1 MINISDVYYHYEIE
15 KENYMLETLLNID
28 GGFLLFLQESVR
40 NPILNAIMIFI
51 TSLGDGGFIWIA
63 ATILLLIPKK
73 TRKVGMMSAVALLGS
88 LIINNHIIKNLVQR
102 PRPYVTFTDIQ
113 ILIPTPS
120 EFSFPSGH
128 TSSSF
133 AAAAVFYRFLPKK
146 IGVPSIVLAGLIGFS
161 RLYVGVHYPTDVIA
175 GVIMGI
181 LLSYLAE
188 FSVEFCMKKLKKA

>member
-1 MINISDVYYHYEIE
+1 
-15 KENYMLETLLNID
+15 MLETLLNLD

-40 NPILNAIMIFI
+40 NPILDCIMIFI
-51 TSLGDGGFIWIA
+51 TSLGNGGMIWIA

-73 TRKVGMMSAVALLGS
+73 TRKAGVMSAVALLGS
-88 LIINNHIIKNLVQR
+88 LIINNNIVKNIVQR
-102 PRPYVTFTDIQ
+102 PRPFVTFADLQ
-113 ILIPTPS
+113 IIIPTPS

-133 AAAAVFYRFLPKK
+133 AAAAVFYRHLPKK
-146 IGVPSIVLAGLIGFS
+146 LGIPSVILAGLIGFS

-175 GVIMGI
+175 GVLMGI

-188 FSVEFCMKKLKKA
+188 YLVNLFAKKLKKA

>member
-1 MINISDVYYHYEIE
+1 
-15 KENYMLETLLNID
+15 MLETLLNLD

-40 NPILNAIMIFI
+40 NPMLDSLMKFI
-51 TSLGDGGFIWIA
+51 TALGNGGMIWIG

-73 TRKVGMMSAVALLGS
+73 TRSIGMMSAVALLGS
-88 LIINNHIIKNLVQR
+88 LIINNNIIKNIVQR
-102 PRPYVTFTDIQ
+102 PRPFVTFTDLQ
-113 ILIPTPS
+113 IIIPTPS
-120 EFSFPSGH
+120 EYSFPSGH

-133 AAAAVFYRFLPKK
+133 AAAAVFYRHLPKK
-146 IGVPSIVLAGLIGFS
+146 LGLPSVILAGLIGFS

-188 FSVEFCMKKLKKA
+188 SLVNLLRNKLKKQ